1 MLTYINLD
9 IKNDPIH
16 AGVEFNSTANVQ
28 SIGDVDSIEISRKA
42 HSSSGSFTLLN
53 KIIVSSIDDLS
64 FNLIDILVLSGKS
77 YDYNVDIKS
86 GDSVVEFQVFSNI
99 KCKFEGL
106 FIGDYNHAYVAGSNF
121 STEFTKN
128 KLAETV
134 TTLASRYPY
143 VISNSEVNYCSGTS
157 SGLFLEL
164 ADDKRSFIPD
174 TYHEYTNGILE
185 FLMDNGEKILKTHDG
200 LGWLVAITP
209 SPHKIRTEFMGMNAI
224 EFSWV
229 EVGEYPKSGM
239 FGG

>member
-1 MLTYINLD
+1 MLTYINLT
-9 IKNDPIH
+9 IENDPIH
-16 AGVEFNSTANVQ
+16 AGIAFKSIARTQ
-28 SIGDVDSIEISRKA
+28 SIGSVSSIEISRKVNGA
-42 HSSSGSFTLLN
+42 SGGYTILK
-53 KIIVSSIDDLS
+53 KITVSSVGDLS
-64 FNLIDILVLSGKS
+64 FNLIDILALSGKS
-77 YDYNVDIKS
+77 YDYNIDIKS
-86 GDSVVEFQVFSNI
+86 SSGIIEFQVFSNI

-128 KLAETV
+128 KLSETV

-164 ADDKRSFIPD
+164 TDDKRSFIPD

-200 LGWLVAITP
+200 LGWLVAITQN
-209 SPHKIRTEFMGMNAI
+209 PHKIRTEFMGMNAI